1 MKTKLAVCRY
11 YPNDEMSIEFNKI
24 YQLKHSG
31 ISDVY
36 VYRDYPNSN
45 NSTDIVEWRKNSR
58 CLNNVIDKYG
68 ESTQIELVNIKQE
81 DNSINTN
88 INVNNT
94 TPFQPFNLLSGE
106 GVVFKIIL
114 SCYSQGGDLEIT
126 LIN

>member
-1 MKTKLAVCRY
+1 MKTKLAVSRFHQH
-11 YPNDEMSIEFNKI
+11 DEMAIEFNKI
-24 YQLKHSG
+24 YQLNHSG

-94 TPFQPFNLLSGE
+94 TPFNLLSGE